1 MSVLLSCLFLVVQ
14 LHLEFPR
21 EGVALTCTQLQQ
33 QNSPTAHSSHT
44 SASVCVQIQAGAL
57 LEIEY
62 IWKSPFQDF
71 LPPLSVF
78 FAGEFVKKLESYL
91 PQIKAVLNYGLGQ
104 WKWHMGS
111 AAASE
116 ATFFQEFFI
125 KKNGLS
131 PFLRNITGFRKKIKI
146 ISARRKERKK

>member
-1 MSVLLSCLFLVVQ
+1 MIHLTKQTAYQLDLVVSSVLFFFHLCIFMHVLLMSVLLSCLFLVVQ

-78 FAGEFVKKLESYL
+78 LAGEFVKKLESYL
-91 PQIKAVLNYGLGQ
+91 PQRKAVLNYGLGQ

-116 ATFFQEFFI
+116 ATFFQ
-125 KKNGLS
+125 
-131 PFLRNITGFRKKIKI
+131 
-146 ISARRKERKK
+146 